1 MVGPSPYTVF
11 CTCYISTRTRFT
23 SAPQARRRWH
33 LHALYRTD
41 RPVYFDRCC
50 SSWGFP
56 RFVKRDEIEGAHLST
71 LDDDDSIHVCCII
84 DVLQKKP
91 QKKKKNVVTVPCR
104 TLRRMPW
111 TSSGAAGR
119 RSTSSSPWMT
129 PSSRRTSSWSP
140 RGPIG
145 SRW

>member
-1 MVGPSPYTVF
+1 MVGPSPYTIF

-23 SAPQARRRWH
+23 SAPQARRRWR

-56 RFVKRDEIEGAHLST
+56 RFVKRDEIEGAHLGT

-91 QKKKKNVVTVPCR
+91 QKKKNVVTVPCR

-111 TSSGAAGR
+111 TSLGAAGR

-140 RGPIG
+140 RGPTG